1 MKTKLFNL
9 LAVLALTAASSLAI
23 PASADG
29 AYRIGFNLNT
39 GVNQARIGAVVE
51 QDSPADAM
59 TAAEMVCNMQVANG
73 GGASQFVPECGHD
86 DAASAPP
93 NDDMNRGAKLLPAQ
107 SFDNACIVAV
117 FAPLSNGGHRNLGIG
132 IAGNCEQARTD
143 ARANCIRGDCSTAPE
158 ISLNTAGALYLI
170 DGEATACPLGQYA
183 ESMDNTDALNC
194 LPAMMDEHCE
204 QNDVDFPINNAPG
217 ECIPRCDTN
226 ATYTGE
232 FPTGTCVCNDSEGYS
247 GDGLSC
253 TQIDCGD
260 NSMPTSGT
268 TCMCEENFAGADGMN
283 CMACTENASPNEN
296 RTACECDSGFEGDG
310 TTACTAIDCGED
322 SQLQADGKTC
332 MCDAN
337 HISPS
342 GEGRDCIF
350 DADSCGSNSSPQTDD
365 DGNTMCVCAANYS
378 GEDNGMNC
386 QLDEIP
392 ADKGF
397 TFDGETGIG
406 KTAAAPIVVAFA
418 QATSVAIAIMP
429 TLTVDLTYTEIG
441 DSELDVT
448 PAGVVSFAPDITTVT
463 AGMYSIFI
471 AAAET
476 GNTDNTVATISLYL
490 SVSSAGGG
498 IGEIVSGRSSSSK
511 IALGIASS
519 AAVLMALY
527 FISDVAYDNMHWT
540 PSYAFTNN
548 NGNVSYSLGSRWTA
562 TADNWR
568 FYWQQRIGDG
578 EFVYGSGMR
587 YSGKIFAAAMNSE
600 SNADKTDWAL
610 ALSASKSLGMWNLG
624 GGYNFD
630 MEVSDTETDTQNRLN
645 LSADVAIDGWQL
657 SAAATHESQN
667 RLNVAARYTVDKWI
681 LSANANTDGDE
692 AAARINYSYRF

>member
-183 ESMDNTDALNC
+183 ESTDNTDALNC
-194 LPAMMDEHCE
+194 LPATMPEHCE
-204 QNDVDFPINNAPG
+204 QNDDDFPINNADG

-283 CMACTENASPNEN
+283 CMACTVDNASPNEN

-310 TTACTAIDCGED
+310 TTACTAIDCGDD
-322 SQLQADGKTC
+322 SELQEDGKTC

-378 GEDNGMNC
+378 GEDGKNC
-386 QLDEIP
+386 QLAEIP
-392 ADKGF
+392 AADF
-397 TFDGETGIG
+397 IFVGESGNTG
-406 KTAAAPIVVAFA
+406 KTATTPIVVAFA
-418 QATSVAIAIMP
+418 ETTNSAI
-429 TLTVDLTYTEIG
+429 TLMSPLSVDLTYTRTGES
-441 DSELDVT
+441 DEELIISDN
-448 PAGVVSFAPDITTVT
+448 VVSFNDSISVT

-471 AAAET
+471 AAAEA
-476 GNTDNTVATISLYL
+476 NTDNTVATISLYF

-540 PSYAFTNN
+540 PSYAFNQN
-548 NGNVSYSLGSRWTA
+548 NGNVSYSVGSRWTA

-568 FYWQQRIGDG
+568 FYWQQSVGDG

-587 YSGKIFAAAMNSE
+587 YSDGIFAAAMNSE
-600 SNADKTDWAL
+600 SNTDKTDWAL
-610 ALSASKSLGMWNLG
+610 ALSATKSLGMWNLG

-630 MEVSDTETDTQNRLN
+630 IEVSDTETDTKNRLN
-645 LSADVAIDGWQL
+645 LSADVVVDGWQL

-667 RLNVAARYTVDKWI
+667 RLNIAARYKVDKWI
-681 LSANANTDGDE
+681 LSATANTDGKE
-692 AAARINYSYRF
+692 TAARINYSYRF

>member
-29 AYRIGFNLNT
+29 AYRIGFNQLDSGNH
-39 GVNQARIGAVVE
+39 QARVGAVVNLDSSTVVMAAE
-51 QDSPADAM
+51 EECDARLLAGPGNTSPFAPECAQDPQAVNGQSERADA
-59 TAAEMVCNMQVANG
+59 Q
-73 GGASQFVPECGHD
+73 
-86 DAASAPP
+86 
-93 NDDMNRGAKLLPAQ
+93 LPAEE
-107 SFDNACIVAV
+107 FEEACIVAV
-117 FAPLSNGGHRNLGIG
+117 VSGTGNHRTIGVGIAANCVLARTAAVMACPNCNENSDVAPLN
-132 IAGNCEQARTD
+132 TD
-143 ARANCIRGDCSTAPE
+143 
-158 ISLNTAGALYLI
+158 GALYLI
-170 DGEATACPLGQYA
+170 DGDTATACPLGQYA

-204 QNDVDFPINNAPG
+204 QNDVDFPVNNGVG

-283 CMACTENASPNEN
+283 CMACTVDNASPNEN

-310 TTACTAIDCGED
+310 TTACTAIDCGDD
-322 SQLQADGKTC
+322 SELQADGKTC

-378 GEDNGMNC
+378 GEDGKNC
-386 QLDEIP
+386 QLAEIP
-392 ADKGF
+392 AADF
-397 TFDGETGIG
+397 IFVGETGNTG
-406 KTAAAPIVVAFA
+406 KTATTPIVVAFA
-418 QATSVAIAIMP
+418 ETTNSAITLMSS
-429 TLTVDLTYTEIG
+429 LTVDLTYTKDSG
-441 DSELDVT
+441 DDELIITDN
-448 PAGVVSFAPDITTVT
+448 VVSFNDSISVT
-463 AGMYSIFI
+463 AGMYSIFV
-471 AAAET
+471 AAAEADT
-476 GNTDNTVATISLYL
+476 APANIVATISLYF

-540 PSYAFTNN
+540 PSYAFSQN
-548 NGNVSYSLGSRWTA
+548 NGNVSYSVGSRWTA

-587 YSGKIFAAAMNSE
+587 YSGKILAATMNSE
-600 SNADKTDWAL
+600 SNADKTDWDV
-610 ALSASKSLGMWNLG
+610 ALSANKSLGKWNLG

-630 MEVSDTETDTQNRLN
+630 IEVSDTETDTQNRLN
-645 LSADVAIDGWQL
+645 LSADVAVDGWQL

-667 RLNVAARYTVDKWI
+667 RLNIAARYTVDKWI

>member
-1 MKTKLFNL
+1 MKTKIFNL
-9 LAVLALTAASSLAI
+9 LAVLALTASSLAI
-23 PASADG
+23 HQSASADG
-29 AYRIGFNLNT
+29 AYRIGFNLLDNGST
-39 GVNQARIGAVVE
+39 YVLIGAAVGAM
-51 QDSPADAM
+51 DSAAAQ
-59 TAAEMVCNMQVANG
+59 TAAQQACLDQQTAQDGTSSGGTNFPQCNVN
-73 GGASQFVPECGHD
+73 
-86 DAASAPP
+86 P
-93 NDDMNRGAKLLPAQ
+93 NTADETKFPATDVNFEDQ
-107 SFDNACIVAV
+107 CIVAV
-117 FAPLSNGGHRNLGIG
+117 RVGGTGYFRLGIG
-132 IAGNCEQARTD
+132 VADNCEAARTE
-143 ARANCIRGDCSTAPE
+143 ARADCNFCDNSTPE
-158 ISLNTAGALYLI
+158 TTLNDDDALYLI
-170 DGEATACPLGQYA
+170 DGDMTRVCSDATHYDFSLDGRVSVA
-183 ESMDNTDALNC
+183 TDGIDCRTPETN
-194 LPAMMDEHCE
+194 
-204 QNDVDFPINNAPG
+204 G
-217 ECIPRCDTN
+217 ECETIN
-226 ATYTGE
+226 MATPILIDGNCAA
-232 FPTGTCVCNDSEGYS
+232 TCEDPDNEEANDA
-247 GDGLSC
+247 DGVGCRS
-253 TQIDCGD
+253 TIDCGD
-260 NSMPTSGT
+260 NSGLITGTT

-283 CMACTENASPNEN
+283 CMACTVDNASPNEN
-296 RTACECDSGFEGDG
+296 RTACECDSGFDGDG
-310 TTACTAIDCGED
+310 TTACTAIDCGDD
-322 SQLQADGKTC
+322 SELQADGKTC

-378 GEDNGMNC
+378 GEDGRNC
-386 QLDEIP
+386 QLAEIP
-392 ADKGF
+392 AAEGF

-490 SVSSAGGG
+490 SVSSAGG

-548 NGNVSYSLGSRWTA
+548 NGNVSYSVGSRWTA

-587 YSGKIFAAAMNSE
+587 YSGDIFAAAMNSE
-600 SNADKTDWAL
+600 SNTDKTDWDV

-630 MEVSDTETDTQNRLN
+630 IEVSDTETDTKNRLN

-681 LSANANTDGDE
+681 LSATANTDGKE

>member
-1 MKTKLFNL
+1 MKTKIFNL

-29 AYRIGFNLNT
+29 AYRIGFNT
-39 GVNQARIGAVVE
+39 GTPNYVLIGAVVSVSASVAE
-51 QDSPADAM
+51 AMAQQACLDQQAAQPGVSSGGTNSPQCNVNPNTLDA
-59 TAAEMVCNMQVANG
+59 TK
-73 GGASQFVPECGHD
+73 F
-86 DAASAPP
+86 
-93 NDDMNRGAKLLPAQ
+93 PATDVKFKNQ
-107 SFDNACIVAV
+107 CIVAV
-117 FAPLSNGGHRNLGIG
+117 RVSGSGFHRLGIG
-132 IAGNCEQARTD
+132 VADNCQAARTE
-143 ARANCIRGDCSTAPE
+143 AHNDCNFCDDSTPE
-158 ISLNTAGALYLI
+158 TTLNDDDALYLI
-170 DGEATACPLGQYA
+170 DGDMTRVCSDATHYDFSLDGRVSVA
-183 ESMDNTDALNC
+183 TDGIDCRTPETN
-194 LPAMMDEHCE
+194 
-204 QNDVDFPINNAPG
+204 G
-217 ECIPRCDTN
+217 ECETIN
-226 ATYTGE
+226 MATPILIDGNCAA
-232 FPTGTCVCNDSEGYS
+232 TCEDPDNEEANDA
-247 GDGLSC
+247 DGVGCRS
-253 TQIDCGD
+253 TIDCGD
-260 NSMPTSGT
+260 NSGLITGTT

-283 CMACTENASPNEN
+283 CMACTVDNASPNEN

-310 TTACTAIDCGED
+310 TTACTAIDCGDD

-378 GEDNGMNC
+378 GEDGKNC
-386 QLDEIP
+386 QLAEIP
-392 ADKGF
+392 AADF
-397 TFDGETGIG
+397 IFVGESGNTG
-406 KTAAAPIVVAFA
+406 KTATTPIVVAFA
-418 QATSVAIAIMP
+418 ETTNSAITLMSS
-429 TLTVDLTYTEIG
+429 LTVDLTYTKDSG
-441 DSELDVT
+441 DDELIITDN
-448 PAGVVSFAPDITTVT
+448 VVSFNDSISVT
-463 AGMYSIFI
+463 AGMYSIFV
-471 AAAET
+471 AAAEADT
-476 GNTDNTVATISLYL
+476 APANIVATISLYF
-490 SVSSAGGG
+490 SVSSAGG

-562 TADNWR
+562 TADKWR

-587 YSGKIFAAAMNSE
+587 YSGKILAATMNSE

-610 ALSASKSLGMWNLG
+610 ALSATKSLGKWNLG

-630 MEVSDTETDTQNRLN
+630 IEVSDTETDTQNRLN
-645 LSADVAIDGWQL
+645 LSADVAVDGWQL

-667 RLNVAARYTVDKWI
+667 RLNIAARYTVDKWI